1 MEVERQMTT
10 LCDKMPDMDKILQ
23 PCGTYAAARRHQ
35 RHNEKMCRLCLDVIA
50 KRQREFYHRRK
61 AAITECA

>member
-1 MEVERQMTT
+1 MTER
-10 LCDKMPDMDKILQ
+10 CDKIRGMETNLK

-50 KRQREFYHRRK
+50 QRQREFYHKRK
-61 AAITECA
+61 AATTACA